1 MSGADTKRKVGNILD
16 GLCMTWTSLVA
27 QLVKNP
33 PKRRETWV
41 GSLGVGKI
49 CWRRGWL
56 PTPVFCPGEFHG
68 PYSPWGCKESDV
80 TEQLPLHYV

>member
-49 CWRRGWL
+49 SWRRGWL
-56 PTPVFCPGEFHG
+56 PTPVFWPGEFHG